1 VHAPG
6 GPRDILRPQMIGR
19 LAIAVLFV
27 ALLVEQSPHLVH
39 HVFEHDEVQADCVYL
54 ASTDRQ
60 HATSVDGVPM
70 LVRPAAVTLI
80 GLAATAGPITHSP
93 DSAAARAPPSV

>member
-1 VHAPG
+1 
-6 GPRDILRPQMIGR
+6 MIGR
-19 LAIAVLFV
+19 LALAALFV

-39 HVFEHDEVQADCVYL
+39 HAFEHDEVQADCVFL

-60 HATSVDGVPM
+60 HAAPADGVPV
-70 LVRPAAVTLI
+70 LVRPAAITII

-93 DSAAARAPPSV
+93 DCAAARAPPSV

>member
-1 VHAPG
+1 
-6 GPRDILRPQMIGR
+6 MIGR

-39 HVFEHDEVQADCVYL
+39 HVFEHDEVQADCVFL

-60 HATSVDGVPM
+60 HAAPADGVPM
-70 LVRPAAVTLI
+70 LVRPAAASIV
-80 GLAATAGPITHSP
+80 GLAATAGPITRSP
-93 DSAAARAPPSV
+93 DLAAARAPPSV